1 MLEVVGP
8 ANPVGI
14 PKCYAVGK
22 AGVRGGVNRRAVLHA
37 EEIGAV
43 RIIYLEIRTR
53 FAVEVVEKYLRAL
66 ARHDGERPVQRQL
79 LVVVL
84 HVDMQQR
91 RPLVDAI
98 VAKAVVIEVIPHLNR
113 VGVDARVDLVVAQDR
128 DAEGVV
134 HIGPDVEVRG
144 VVAAQVDGIEQ
155 VPAAVR
161 GADQQVRGVLRSM
174 LGALL
179 SLVRN

>member
-1 MLEVVGP
+1 MEV
-8 ANPVGI
+8 I
-14 PKCYAVGK
+14 K
-22 AGVRGGVNRRAVLHA
+22 
-37 EEIGAV
+37 
-43 RIIYLEIRTR
+43 
-53 FAVEVVEKYLRAL
+53 KYLRAL
-66 ARHDGERPVQRQL
+66 TRNNGKRPVQRQL

-84 HVDMQQR
+84 HVDIQQG

-113 VGVDARVDLVVAQDR
+113 VGIDARVDLVVAQNR
-128 DAEGVV
+128 DTEGIVD
-134 HIGPDVEVRG
+134 IGPDVEVRG
-144 VVAAQVDGIEQ
+144 VVAAQIDRIEE

-161 GADQQVRGVLRSM
+161 GADQQVRGVLRCM